1 MQNCKKFR
9 LMHSKGLMLRAM
21 MLLMLPLS
29 LAGCSNNS
37 QTSAS
42 SLSDIPPLS
51 PLAIQPQKPEFC
63 FQTCSANLLKE
74 IDNWQIMLTG
84 QGKRD

>member
-1 MQNCKKFR
+1 MQSYKRFR
-9 LMHSKGLMLRAM
+9 LTHSKGLMLRAM

-37 QTSAS
+37 QTSAGNS
-42 SLSDIPPLS
+42 SDIPPLS

-63 FQTCSANLLKE
+63 SPTCLANLSEE
-74 IDNWQIMLTG
+74 IDNWQITLTG
-84 QGKRD
+84 QEKQD